1 MGAPGPR
8 KSEPTV
14 AEVVLL
20 DSSGRPVGSAAKLV
34 AHQPPGVLHSAFSVF
49 IRDSRGRHLVQRRA
63 LGKYHFAGKWANACC
78 GHPAPGASS
87 PEAARLRL
95 EQEMGIVADLSHIG
109 IFTYHAIDPVSGLV
123 EHELDELYTG
133 VHDADP
139 NPDPIEVEDWGWVE
153 PEELARRMAS
163 EPETFAPWLMIAFE
177 AFPGLL
183 APG

>member
-1 MGAPGPR
+1 
-8 KSEPTV
+8 
-14 AEVVLL
+14 
-20 DSSGRPVGSAAKLV
+20 
-34 AHQPPGVLHSAFSVF
+34 
-49 IRDSRGRHLVQRRA
+49 
-63 LGKYHFAGKWANACC
+63 
-78 GHPAPGASS
+78 
-87 PEAARLRL
+87 
-95 EQEMGIVADLSHIG
+95 
-109 IFTYHAIDPVSGLV
+109 
-123 EHELDELYTG
+123 